1 MGSFWGKNLMLRVI
15 MVLPGATDLDS
26 QRRIKGSLDI
36 PMNDIGNQQ
45 ARQTASELDHET
57 IDVVFCSPCLSAQQ
71 TAEQLS
77 RDGQIKIK
85 GFDEMRNLD
94 RGLWHGKLIDELKDA
109 QPKVYRQ
116 WQEAPETVCPPG
128 GETLDDARK
137 RLSKVT
143 KKIRKKQGTVVV
155 VAPEPIASLLRSEL
169 DRGEIGDL
177 WQAECRC
184 GEWQEVQVGI
194 EA

>member
-1 MGSFWGKNLMLRVI
+1 
-15 MVLPGATDLDS
+15 
-26 QRRIKGSLDI
+26 
-36 PMNDIGNQQ
+36 
-45 ARQTASELDHET
+45 
-57 IDVVFCSPCLSAQQ
+57 
-71 TAEQLS
+71 
-77 RDGQIKIK
+77 
-85 GFDEMRNLD
+85 MRNLD
-94 RGLWHGKLIDELKDA
+94 RGLWHGKLIDELKDS

-137 RLSKVT
+137 RLLKVI

-155 VAPEPIASLLRSEL
+155 VAPEPVASLLRSEL
-169 DRGEIGDL
+169 DHGDIGDL

-184 GEWQEVQVGI
+184 GEWQEIEVGV